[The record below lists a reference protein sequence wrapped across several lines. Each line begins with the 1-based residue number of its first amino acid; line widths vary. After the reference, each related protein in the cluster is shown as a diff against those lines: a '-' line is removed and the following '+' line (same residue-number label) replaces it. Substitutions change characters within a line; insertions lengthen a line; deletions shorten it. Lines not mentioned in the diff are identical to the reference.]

1 MKVSIIVPVYKVER
15 GIERCLKSV
24 VAQTYDDLECIVVN
38 DGTPDRSF
46 EIAKSFVK
54 KYEEGHG
61 SVSFKLIEH
70 DVNRGLSEA
79 RNTGV
84 KNATGEYVYF
94 LDSDDAITPNAMRW
108 LASMAE
114 ATDNPYVVY
123 GHTVEIDATWKEK
136 FFEPESLSSMPNN
149 RDILIG
155 NLYNR
160 WPRIA
165 CNKLVKRSLFT
176 NNGFWF
182 ASGLLHEDELWTF
195 EISTFIDSMY
205 YCPKTTYL
213 YYVGDTDSI
222 SRRGASEKDFR
233 DNITILERKLSY
245 MDKVCAPEELAQ
257 NVYNLS
263 YLFYLSLV
271 RLHFPRPF
279 RKECHKRLAAI
290 IKAAR
295 KSGYGSL
302 HTRWY
307 ARLAWML

>member
-15 GIERCLKSV
+15 YIERCLKSV
-24 VAQTYDDLECIVVN
+24 VAQTFDDLECIVVN
-38 DGTPDRSF
+38 DGSLDQSF
-46 EIAKSFVK
+46 EIAKSFVR

-61 SVSFKLIEH
+61 SVSFQLIEH

-84 KNATGEYVYF
+84 KNASGQYVYF
-94 LDSDDAITPNAMRW
+94 LDSDDAITPDAIKW

-114 ATDNPYVVY
+114 ATGYPYVVY
-123 GHTVEIDATWKEK
+123 GHTVEIDAQGKGK
-136 FFEPESLSSMPNN
+136 FFEPESLYSMPNN

-155 NLYNR
+155 NLHNS
-160 WPRIA
+160 WPRIS

-176 NNGFWF
+176 DNGFWF
-182 ASGLLHEDELWTF
+182 APGLLHEDELWTF
-195 EISTFIDSMY
+195 EIATFIDSMY

-222 SRRGASEKDFR
+222 SRRTSGEKDFR
-233 DNITILERKLSY
+233 DNITILERKLGY
-245 MDKVCAPEELAQ
+245 MDKVCAPEELAR

-263 YLFYLSLV
+263 YMFYLSLV

-279 RKECHKRLAAI
+279 RKECHKRLAAVI
-290 IKAAR
+290 RTAR
-295 KSGYGSL
+295 KSGYGPL

-307 ARLAWML
+307 ARLAWLL

>member
-1 MKVSIIVPVYKVER
+1 MRVSIIVPVYKVER
-15 GIERCLKSV
+15 YVERCLQSV
-24 VAQTYDDLECIVVN
+24 TAQTYEDIECICVN
-38 DGTPDRSF
+38 DGTPDNSF
-46 EIAKSFVK
+46 EVVKRFVA
-54 KYEEGHG
+54 EHG
-61 SVSFKLIEH
+61 SENKKISFILVEH
-70 DVNRGLSEA
+70 DQNKGLSEA
-79 RNTGV
+79 RNTGIRQ
-84 KNATGEYVYF
+84 ASGDYVFF
-94 LDSDDAITPNAMRW
+94 LDSDDALPPNAVSS
-108 LASMAE
+108 LVASAI
-114 ATDNPYVVY
+114 DNGLPDIVY
-123 GHTVEIDATWKEK
+123 GHTIAINNNGERA
-136 FFEPESLSSMPNN
+136 FFEPDDMSSFTDEKSILVGRLNN
-149 RDILIG
+149 T
-155 NLYNR
+155 
-160 WPRIA
+160 WPGIA
-165 CNKLVKRSLFT
+165 CNKLVKRSLFIEK
-176 NNGFWF
+176 GIWF
-182 ASGLLHEDELWTF
+182 SPGLLHEDELWCF
-195 EISTFIDSMY
+195 EVSTVIETLI
-205 YCPKTTYL
+205 YCPNVTYI
-213 YYVGDTDSI
+213 YYIGDTDSI